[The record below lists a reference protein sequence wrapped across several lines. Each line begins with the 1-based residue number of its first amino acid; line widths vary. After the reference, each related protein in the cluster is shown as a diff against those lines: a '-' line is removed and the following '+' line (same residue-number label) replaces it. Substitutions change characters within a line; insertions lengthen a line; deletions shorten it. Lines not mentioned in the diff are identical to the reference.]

1 MPQFHCH
8 CPYFGPGEAPR
19 CVLWAGLGG
28 WRLDGGGSGARKSVH
43 VVRPLPQYV
52 IHPINSK
59 STYCRA

>member
-28 WRLDGGGSGARKSVH
+28 GRLDGGGSGARKSVH
-43 VVRPLPQYV
+43 VVRPLP
-52 IHPINSK
+52 
-59 STYCRA
+59 